1 MNSKTMFK
9 RISFSTYDPLHNSL
23 IFSTKRVT

>member
-1 MNSKTMFK
+1 MFK

-23 IFSTKRVT
+23 NFSTRNVT